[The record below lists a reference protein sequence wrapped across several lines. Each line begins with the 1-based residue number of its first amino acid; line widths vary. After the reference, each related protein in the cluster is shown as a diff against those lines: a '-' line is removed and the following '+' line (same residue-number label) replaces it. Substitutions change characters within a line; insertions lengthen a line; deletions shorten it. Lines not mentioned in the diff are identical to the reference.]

1 MDPQLRREIILNN
14 YQNPYHKGFP
24 EDDENYIRIRTNNE
38 SCIDDL
44 TILLKVED
52 GVIQKIYFEG
62 DACAISTSATSI
74 MASQFEGKTLPEAKS
89 LLEEYEAMLDEK
101 PYHEEV
107 LEELNA
113 YDEIYKQPNR
123 KKCALLPFRAIHEVL
138 KQNGIE

>member
-74 MASQFEGKTLPEAKS
+74 MASQFEGKTLQEAKR